1 MKIKHIFLS
10 VQIASSGFI
19 FTACDNYLDEVPEA
33 SISPEVYFT
42 EATHIQ
48 ASADNLY
55 SDILPSHGTGNTYG
69 IYKDDATTDNQIEVT
84 APNRFTSTLWKVD
97 NAETSN
103 WNFDKIYKINF
114 VLSNVLP
121 NFGDKNADGNDLSGN
136 ANTINGDLNSIK
148 HYIGELFFLRAC
160 EYFKRYQLF
169 GDFPIIT
176 HPLLDDKEA
185 LSEASKRSPR
195 NEVARFILSDLDKA
209 ITLLKA
215 KNMPTT
221 RINADAAI
229 LLKSRVAL
237 FEGTWLKYFKDTPF
251 VPNGPEWPGKSKE
264 YNANYQYPTG
274 DIDKEIDFFLT
285 EAMNAA
291 KEVADATQ
299 LVENTGTIQQAIS
312 EPANP
317 YMDMF
322 GDEDMSD
329 YSEVLLWRPYS
340 KALGLTH
347 GVATAAQHG
356 NYGIGVTRGMV
367 NGFLMANGLPVYAA
381 GSGYQGDETISDV
394 RKGRDSRLHI
404 FLKEPGQ
411 INVLFESAEGD
422 MAVPIEPFPVILN
435 NNAEKGY
442 STGYAL
448 RKGNNYD
455 QKYLGN
461 GLCYTGALI
470 FRGTEALLNY
480 IEACYEKNGSL
491 DNIAQS
497 YWTQIRKR
505 SHVDTDYN
513 KTIAATDMAKEA
525 LNDWGAYSAGKLI
538 DPTLYNI
545 RRERRCELM
554 AEGLRYMDLM
564 RWRAMDQMISTPY
577 HIEGFKLWG
586 SMQHWYDN
594 EDGTSQLVYGMDN
607 PKANVSDPAISPYLR
622 PYEKNNNNLAK
633 DGYRWAMAH
642 YLEPYRIQDMDITSG
657 GGSIENSPIYQN
669 PYWPTE
675 PNMPPLK

>member
-1 MKIKHIFLS
+1 MNG
-10 VQIASSGFI
+10 VQ
-19 FTACDNYLDEVPEA
+19 TRLKC
-33 SISPEVYFT
+33 
-42 EATHIQ
+42 
-48 ASADNLY
+48 
-55 SDILPSHGTGNTYG
+55 
-69 IYKDDATTDNQIEVT
+69 K
-84 APNRFTSTLWKVD
+84 PNVKRCKRFVFAAHS
-97 NAETSN
+97 
-103 WNFDKIYKINF
+103 
-114 VLSNVLP
+114 
-121 NFGDKNADGNDLSGN
+121 
-136 ANTINGDLNSIK
+136 
-148 HYIGELFFLRAC
+148 
-160 EYFKRYQLF
+160 
-169 GDFPIIT
+169 
-176 HPLLDDKEA
+176 PLLHPNTLKT
-185 LSEASKRSPR
+185 
-195 NEVARFILSDLDKA
+195 KA
-209 ITLLKA
+209 IIHFQTDHIL
-215 KNMPTT
+215 T
-221 RINADAAI
+221 R
-229 LLKSRVAL
+229 
-237 FEGTWLKYFKDTPF
+237 F
-251 VPNGPEWPGKSKE
+251 V
-264 YNANYQYPTG
+264 
-274 DIDKEIDFFLT
+274 
-285 EAMNAA
+285 
-291 KEVADATQ
+291 
-299 LVENTGTIQQAIS
+299 
-312 EPANP
+312 
-317 YMDMF
+317 
-322 GDEDMSD
+322 
-329 YSEVLLWRPYS
+329 
-340 KALGLTH
+340 
-347 GVATAAQHG
+347 
-356 NYGIGVTRGMV
+356 
-367 NGFLMANGLPVYAA
+367 
-381 GSGYQGDETISDV
+381 
-394 RKGRDSRLHI
+394 
-404 FLKEPGQ
+404 
-411 INVLFESAEGD
+411 
-422 MAVPIEPFPVILN
+422 FPPL
-435 NNAEKGY
+435 
-442 STGYAL
+442 
-448 RKGNNYD
+448 
-455 QKYLGN
+455 
-461 GLCYTGALI
+461 YTGALI

>member
-1 MKIKHIFLS
+1 
-10 VQIASSGFI
+10 
-19 FTACDNYLDEVPEA
+19 
-33 SISPEVYFT
+33 
-42 EATHIQ
+42 
-48 ASADNLY
+48 
-55 SDILPSHGTGNTYG
+55 
-69 IYKDDATTDNQIEVT
+69 
-84 APNRFTSTLWKVD
+84 
-97 NAETSN
+97 
-103 WNFDKIYKINF
+103 
-114 VLSNVLP
+114 
-121 NFGDKNADGNDLSGN
+121 
-136 ANTINGDLNSIK
+136 
-148 HYIGELFFLRAC
+148 
-160 EYFKRYQLF
+160 
-169 GDFPIIT
+169 
-176 HPLLDDKEA
+176 
-185 LSEASKRSPR
+185 
-195 NEVARFILSDLDKA
+195 
-209 ITLLKA
+209 
-215 KNMPTT
+215 
-221 RINADAAI
+221 
-229 LLKSRVAL
+229 
-237 FEGTWLKYFKDTPF
+237 
-251 VPNGPEWPGKSKE
+251 
-264 YNANYQYPTG
+264 
-274 DIDKEIDFFLT
+274 
-285 EAMNAA
+285 
-291 KEVADATQ
+291 
-299 LVENTGTIQQAIS
+299 
-312 EPANP
+312 
-317 YMDMF
+317 
-322 GDEDMSD
+322 
-329 YSEVLLWRPYS
+329 
-340 KALGLTH
+340 
-347 GVATAAQHG
+347 
-356 NYGIGVTRGMV
+356 
-367 NGFLMANGLPVYAA
+367 
-381 GSGYQGDETISDV
+381 
-394 RKGRDSRLHI
+394 
-404 FLKEPGQ
+404 
-411 INVLFESAEGD
+411 

-622 PYEKNNNNLAK
+622 PYEK
-633 DGYRWAMAH
+633 
-642 YLEPYRIQDMDITSG
+642 ITTTWLKTAIAGLWLTIWNHTEFKIWISRQAAVPLRTHP
-657 GGSIENSPIYQN
+657 SIKIHIGQQN
-669 PYWPTE
+669 PIC
-675 PNMPPLK
+675 LH

>member
-1 MKIKHIFLS
+1 
-10 VQIASSGFI
+10 
-19 FTACDNYLDEVPEA
+19 
-33 SISPEVYFT
+33 
-42 EATHIQ
+42 
-48 ASADNLY
+48 
-55 SDILPSHGTGNTYG
+55 
-69 IYKDDATTDNQIEVT
+69 
-84 APNRFTSTLWKVD
+84 
-97 NAETSN
+97 
-103 WNFDKIYKINF
+103 
-114 VLSNVLP
+114 
-121 NFGDKNADGNDLSGN
+121 
-136 ANTINGDLNSIK
+136 
-148 HYIGELFFLRAC
+148 
-160 EYFKRYQLF
+160 
-169 GDFPIIT
+169 
-176 HPLLDDKEA
+176 
-185 LSEASKRSPR
+185 
-195 NEVARFILSDLDKA
+195 
-209 ITLLKA
+209 
-215 KNMPTT
+215 
-221 RINADAAI
+221 
-229 LLKSRVAL
+229 
-237 FEGTWLKYFKDTPF
+237 
-251 VPNGPEWPGKSKE
+251 
-264 YNANYQYPTG
+264 
-274 DIDKEIDFFLT
+274 
-285 EAMNAA
+285 MNAA

-577 HIEGFKLWG
+577 HIEGFKLWEAC
-586 SMQHWYDN
+586 SI
-594 EDGTSQLVYGMDN
+594 GTIMKTVLRNWFMVWIILKPMFLTRLSVHTCVLM
-607 PKANVSDPAISPYLR
+607 KRITTTWLKTAIAGLWLTIWNHTEFKIWISRQAAVPLR
-622 PYEKNNNNLAK
+622 THP
-633 DGYRWAMAH
+633 
-642 YLEPYRIQDMDITSG
+642 
-657 GGSIENSPIYQN
+657 SIKIHIGQQN
-669 PYWPTE
+669 PIC
-675 PNMPPLK
+675 LH

>member
-1 MKIKHIFLS
+1 
-10 VQIASSGFI
+10 
-19 FTACDNYLDEVPEA
+19 
-33 SISPEVYFT
+33 
-42 EATHIQ
+42 
-48 ASADNLY
+48 
-55 SDILPSHGTGNTYG
+55 
-69 IYKDDATTDNQIEVT
+69 
-84 APNRFTSTLWKVD
+84 
-97 NAETSN
+97 
-103 WNFDKIYKINF
+103 
-114 VLSNVLP
+114 
-121 NFGDKNADGNDLSGN
+121 
-136 ANTINGDLNSIK
+136 
-148 HYIGELFFLRAC
+148 
-160 EYFKRYQLF
+160 
-169 GDFPIIT
+169 
-176 HPLLDDKEA
+176 
-185 LSEASKRSPR
+185 
-195 NEVARFILSDLDKA
+195 
-209 ITLLKA
+209 
-215 KNMPTT
+215 
-221 RINADAAI
+221 
-229 LLKSRVAL
+229 
-237 FEGTWLKYFKDTPF
+237 
-251 VPNGPEWPGKSKE
+251 
-264 YNANYQYPTG
+264 
-274 DIDKEIDFFLT
+274 
-285 EAMNAA
+285 
-291 KEVADATQ
+291 
-299 LVENTGTIQQAIS
+299 
-312 EPANP
+312 
-317 YMDMF
+317 MDMF

>member
-10 VQIASSGFI
+10 VLIASSGFI

-176 HPLLDDKEA
+176 HPLPDDKEA

>member
-10 VQIASSGFI
+10 VLIASSGFI

>member
-1 MKIKHIFLS
+1 
-10 VQIASSGFI
+10 
-19 FTACDNYLDEVPEA
+19 
-33 SISPEVYFT
+33 
-42 EATHIQ
+42 
-48 ASADNLY
+48 
-55 SDILPSHGTGNTYG
+55 
-69 IYKDDATTDNQIEVT
+69 
-84 APNRFTSTLWKVD
+84 
-97 NAETSN
+97 
-103 WNFDKIYKINF
+103 
-114 VLSNVLP
+114 
-121 NFGDKNADGNDLSGN
+121 
-136 ANTINGDLNSIK
+136 
-148 HYIGELFFLRAC
+148 
-160 EYFKRYQLF
+160 
-169 GDFPIIT
+169 
-176 HPLLDDKEA
+176 
-185 LSEASKRSPR
+185 
-195 NEVARFILSDLDKA
+195 
-209 ITLLKA
+209 
-215 KNMPTT
+215 
-221 RINADAAI
+221 
-229 LLKSRVAL
+229 
-237 FEGTWLKYFKDTPF
+237 
-251 VPNGPEWPGKSKE
+251 
-264 YNANYQYPTG
+264 
-274 DIDKEIDFFLT
+274 
-285 EAMNAA
+285 
-291 KEVADATQ
+291 
-299 LVENTGTIQQAIS
+299 
-312 EPANP
+312 
-317 YMDMF
+317 MDMF

-356 NYGIGVTRGMV
+356 NHGIGVTRGMV

-577 HIEGFKLWG
+577 HIEGSNYGEACSIGTIMKTVLRNWFMVWIILKPMFLTRLSVHTCVLMKRITTTWLKTAIAGLWLTIWNHTEFKIW
-586 SMQHWYDN
+586 
-594 EDGTSQLVYGMDN
+594 
-607 PKANVSDPAISPYLR
+607 ISRQAAVPLR
-622 PYEKNNNNLAK
+622 THP
-633 DGYRWAMAH
+633 
-642 YLEPYRIQDMDITSG
+642 
-657 GGSIENSPIYQN
+657 SIKIHIGQQN
-669 PYWPTE
+669 PIC
-675 PNMPPLK
+675 LH

>member
-1 MKIKHIFLS
+1 M
-10 VQIASSGFI
+10 
-19 FTACDNYLDEVPEA
+19 
-33 SISPEVYFT
+33 
-42 EATHIQ
+42 
-48 ASADNLY
+48 
-55 SDILPSHGTGNTYG
+55 
-69 IYKDDATTDNQIEVT
+69 
-84 APNRFTSTLWKVD
+84 
-97 NAETSN
+97 
-103 WNFDKIYKINF
+103 
-114 VLSNVLP
+114 
-121 NFGDKNADGNDLSGN
+121 
-136 ANTINGDLNSIK
+136 
-148 HYIGELFFLRAC
+148 
-160 EYFKRYQLF
+160 
-169 GDFPIIT
+169 
-176 HPLLDDKEA
+176 
-185 LSEASKRSPR
+185 
-195 NEVARFILSDLDKA
+195 
-209 ITLLKA
+209 
-215 KNMPTT
+215 
-221 RINADAAI
+221 
-229 LLKSRVAL
+229 
-237 FEGTWLKYFKDTPF
+237 
-251 VPNGPEWPGKSKE
+251 
-264 YNANYQYPTG
+264 
-274 DIDKEIDFFLT
+274 
-285 EAMNAA
+285 
-291 KEVADATQ
+291 
-299 LVENTGTIQQAIS
+299 
-312 EPANP
+312 
-317 YMDMF
+317 
-322 GDEDMSD
+322 
-329 YSEVLLWRPYS
+329 
-340 KALGLTH
+340 
-347 GVATAAQHG
+347 
-356 NYGIGVTRGMV
+356 
-367 NGFLMANGLPVYAA
+367 PVYAA

-607 PKANVSDPAISPYLR
+607 PKANVSDPLSVHTCVLMKRITTTWLKTAIAGLWLTIWNHTEFKIWISRQAAVPLR
-622 PYEKNNNNLAK
+622 THP
-633 DGYRWAMAH
+633 
-642 YLEPYRIQDMDITSG
+642 
-657 GGSIENSPIYQN
+657 SIKIHIGQQN
-669 PYWPTE
+669 PIC
-675 PNMPPLK
+675 LH